1 VYGAPSAVRLQV
13 LPQVLPPV
21 LVQGLEQGLEQ
32 EPLVPVLPVLP
43 VLERLLPVPQ
53 DGKAPTSEAYP
64 LFSAQRPEPFRP
76 VLKPLA

>member
-13 LPQVLPPV
+13 LPQVLKPQELDPELEPPLV
-21 LVQGLEQGLEQ
+21 LVLGLEQ
-32 EPLVPVLPVLP
+32 EPLVL

-64 LFSAQRPEPFRP
+64 LASPPGNSDA
-76 VLKPLA
+76 

>member
-13 LPQVLPPV
+13 LLPALPQVLPPV
-21 LVQGLEQGLEQ
+21 LVPGLELGLEQ
-32 EPLVPVLPVLP
+32 EPLVLVP

-64 LFSAQRPEPFRP
+64 LASPPGNSDA
-76 VLKPLA
+76 